1 MKKTI
6 KVQVKDASIALA
18 AEIVYSHRIAWGNL
32 SYRPL
37 ALSFM
42 RPRGREGPALP
53 LIVWLCGGG
62 FTEVDRGVWL
72 PELVWFAKRGYAVA
86 SVDYGT
92 AYRSRFPQ
100 SVEDVKLAIRF
111 LKAHAGEYGIDPSR
125 IALMGE
131 SAGGY
136 LAALCA
142 VTGKSGEFD
151 PGPGAYEG
159 CDSQVQAAVPW
170 YPPVRIADMQ
180 ASTGKTTLPGDI
192 GAYADITRY
201 VTPEAPPFLILH
213 GSGDGLVPLS
223 QGELLYD
230 ALQDAGVAAEM
241 VIVEGAEHGDIAF
254 VQDEVKQIILDFL
267 NARLP
272 GK

>member
-18 AEIVYSHRIAWGNL
+18 AEIVYSHRVRWGNL

-42 RPRGREGPALP
+42 RQRSREGRALP

-62 FTEVDRGVWL
+62 FTEVDRNVWI
-72 PELVWFAKRGYAVA
+72 PDLVWFAKRGYAVA
-86 SVDYGT
+86 SVDYST
-92 AYRSRFPQ
+92 AQRSRFPQ
-100 SVEDVKLAIRF
+100 SAEDVKLAIRF

-151 PGPGAYEG
+151 PGAYEDY
-159 CDSQVQAAVPW
+159 DSQVQAAVPW

-180 ASTGKTTLPGDI
+180 ASVGKTTLPGDI
-192 GAYADITRY
+192 AAYVDITRY

-230 ALQDAGVAAEM
+230 ALQNAGVPAEM
-241 VIVEGAEHGDIAF
+241 VIVEGAEHGDSAF
-254 VQDEVKQIILDFL
+254 VQDEVKQIILNFL
-267 NARLP
+267 DARLP

>member
-1 MKKTI
+1 MKRTV

-18 AEIVYSHRIAWGNL
+18 AEIVYGHRPAWGSL

-37 ALSFM
+37 TLSFM
-42 RPRGREGPALP
+42 RRREGGTLP

-62 FTEVDRGVWL
+62 FTEVDRNVWI

-86 SVDYGT
+86 SVDYST

-100 SVEDVKLAIRF
+100 SVEDVKLAVRF
-111 LKAHAGEYGIDPSR
+111 LKARAAEYGIDPAR
-125 IALMGE
+125 VALMGE

-142 VTGKSGEFD
+142 LTPGEFD
-151 PGPGAYEG
+151 PGGD
-159 CDSQVQAAVPW
+159 CKVQAAVPW
-170 YPPVRIADMQ
+170 YPPVRIAEMR
-180 ASTGKTTLPGDI
+180 ASIDKTTLPHDI
-192 GAYADITRY
+192 AAYADITRY

-213 GSGDGLVPLS
+213 GSGDDLVPLS

-230 ALQDAGVAAEM
+230 ALQQAGAAAEM
-241 VIVEGAEHGDIAF
+241 VVIEGAGHGDIAF
-254 VQDEVKQIILDFL
+254 VQDEVKKIILDFL
-267 NARLP
+267 DAKLREKRP
-272 GK
+272 EF